1 MVKVYINKC
10 FPPQREVTPRGGG
23 TMDEWEEYDD
33 MDVESVILH
42 GHDEDEDVDPDEAAF
57 LRGYLGMGEA

>member
-1 MVKVYINKC
+1 M
-10 FPPQREVTPRGGG
+10 FSPTTGGDPSGGG

-42 GHDEDEDVDPDEAAF
+42 GHEEDEDVDPDEAAF